1 MLMSNG
7 VLDEELL
14 QQVREERLAN
24 ILAEEIIEKDGIW
37 VNYEFEETQVK
48 LDLADIILEHLAN
61 EIIEVLG

>member
-24 ILAEEIIEKDGIW
+24 MLAEEIIEKDGIW